1 MQHHQ
6 RSFPPEFKQEAVRL
20 LETSGTS
27 GIQIAKDLGISDTI
41 LYRGRKG
48 RRVCRKGPLNGAGG
62 SAPFASRSRNA
73 AAGARYFKKGR
84 RHLHAKPAVK
94 YQFIAEH

>member
-48 RRVCRKGPLNGAGG
+48 APRLPERAIKRSWRQCAVCV
-62 SAPFASRSRNA
+62 
-73 AAGARYFKKGR
+73 
-84 RHLHAKPAVK
+84 AK
-94 YQFIAEH
+94 